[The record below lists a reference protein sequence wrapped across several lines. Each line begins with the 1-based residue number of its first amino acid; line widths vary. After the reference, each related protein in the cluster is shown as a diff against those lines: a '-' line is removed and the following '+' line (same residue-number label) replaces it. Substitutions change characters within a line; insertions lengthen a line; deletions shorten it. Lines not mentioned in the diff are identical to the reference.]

1 MHRIGVLMGGWGE
14 EREIS
19 LKTGEAIATALE
31 SHGHDVAR
39 ITAGPGLD
47 ETIRKHRI
55 DVAFL
60 ALHGRMGED
69 GKVQGLLEVLGIPY
83 TGSGVTAS
91 AIAMNKPI
99 AKRLFR
105 EANLATAS
113 GCSLKPGDGSVD
125 LGFPC
130 IVKPALGG
138 SSVGLTL
145 VHEPAQLDPAIR
157 NAARFGGEALVERY
171 VEGREVTVAILGDE
185 VLGSLEVSHPG
196 TTFDYAT
203 KYESGAA
210 RYHLPPRMSP
220 TRVQNVEAMALRAY
234 RALGCRG
241 YARVDFICSES
252 SGANDVLLEVNTLP
266 GMTATSLLPKI
277 AARAGLDFPA
287 LCERILELASLDE
300 APQGERPQAA
310 CEGAASPT
318 RNAAAV
324 TESIAA

>member
-1 MHRIGVLMGGWGE
+1 MMSRTIRRVAPVAAAVG
-14 EREIS
+14 
-19 LKTGEAIATALE
+19 IALI
-31 SHGHDVAR
+31 V
-39 ITAGPGLD
+39 AGPRLD
-47 ETIRKHRI
+47 ETLRKARV

-60 ALHGRMGED
+60 ALHGRRGED
-69 GKVQGLLEVLGIPY
+69 GKVQGLLEVLGLPY

-105 EANLATAS
+105 EANLATAI
-113 GCSLKPGDGSVD
+113 GCAVRPGQSSPD

-145 VHEPAQLDPAIR
+145 VQHEAQLLPAIER
-157 NAARFGGEALVERY
+157 ACGFGGEALVERY

-196 TTFDYAT
+196 ATFDYAT
-203 KYESGAA
+203 KYQSGTA
-210 RYHLPPRMSP
+210 RYHLPPRLSP

-252 SGANDVLLEVNTLP
+252 GSANDVLLEVNTLP
-266 GMTATSLLPKI
+266 GLTATSLLPKI

-287 LCERILELASLDE
+287 LCERILALAALDE
-300 APQGERPQAA
+300 PAPV
-310 CEGAASPT
+310 S
-318 RNAAAV
+318 
-324 TESIAA
+324 ESIAA